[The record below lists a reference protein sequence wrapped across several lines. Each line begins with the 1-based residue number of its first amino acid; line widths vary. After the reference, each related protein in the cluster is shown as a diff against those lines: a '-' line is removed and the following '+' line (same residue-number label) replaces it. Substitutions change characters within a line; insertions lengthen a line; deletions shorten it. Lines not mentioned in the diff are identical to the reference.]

1 MKTLWLVRHARP
13 LIDTDRCYGRLDIA
27 ADVQATQQAA
37 QELHKVLLPM
47 RGDLQL
53 WHSPLQRCKQL
64 AIYLKT
70 LEPDFTAE
78 PYTSL
83 LEMNFGHWEGQRWDD
98 IGQAAVSAWTHDLAQ
113 HRPGD
118 GESLAQML
126 ERVSQALQD
135 ARRSP
140 SPHVVWI
147 CHAGVARCVQWLVQH
162 GSQLPLSH
170 EWVAPAPAYGKWM
183 QVQISEPQ
191 LS

>member
-13 LIDTDRCYGRLDIA
+13 LIDTERCYGRLDVT
-27 ADVQATQQAA
+27 ADAQATEQAA
-37 QELHKVLLPM
+37 QALHQALLPLK
-47 RGDLQL
+47 GNVQIC
-53 WHSPLQRCKQL
+53 HSPLQRCEQL
-64 AIYLKT
+64 ANDLQR
-70 LEPDFTAE
+70 LEPDFISK
-78 PYTSL
+78 PDSRL
-83 LEMNFGHWEGQRWDD
+83 LEINFGHWEGQRWDD
-98 IGQAAVSAWTHDLAQ
+98 IGQAAISVWTHDLAQ
-113 HRPGD
+113 HRPGA

-162 GSQLPLSH
+162 GSQIPQSH

-183 QVQISEPQ
+183 QIQISEPQ